1 MKITKLRHDRREHD
15 PAIHHMLSVF
25 SSFMIKKLASAESGF
40 TKRRTQGLRRA
51 VPDFGVGFLC
61 RDEEDLGNG
70 LWLNKDEM
78 EFKKK
83 VKGERAGE
91 GLVVD
96 VSRYW
101 VRREA
106 GSCDT
111 CGISSGAS
119 GIVRAV

>member
-83 VKGERAGE
+83 GKRRASRRRIGSGRFQVLGETG
-91 GLVVD
+91 GWKL
-96 VSRYW
+96 
-101 VRREA
+101 
-106 GSCDT
+106 
-111 CGISSGAS
+111 
-119 GIVRAV
+119 